1 MSSLRLL
8 FLGHTF
14 TTHHASEEIVP
25 LVFEKPLWTLCRYR
39 SSTISLPY
47 PSCCTNLQAEPE
59 IVLQIKNMSEVVAYG
74 IGLDM
79 TRRDYQT
86 FEKHRTGPWGMAKI
100 FDKAAIVS
108 KMTSVNGTNEMERI
122 LSNLQLVVVKPDG
135 SSVHA
140 DIDSAGLKYTLKQLL
155 EYVKSVAGPSKDC
168 LIWMGGSLVITRLN
182 VGDKMTVQLFN
193 TKDRKKSSV
202 SIRVSEGKGNDQS
215 KCKYLSSRN
224 AIRPEHLA
232 LAYNDKKELRDIV
245 KFLKSIGFEDVV
257 VPNKQW
263 IKDGVVWL
271 TRPDYPGEIEIN
283 LIPGDFHRSESWMTP
298 KQNTH
303 LALSVSDAQKSRSI
317 AKKLGFHVDE
327 KTYLRNDNIRQ
338 VYVRLPNGF
347 FMELNQPL
355 G

>member
-25 LVFEKPLWTLCRYR
+25 LVFEKPLWTLCRYKNG
-39 SSTISLPY
+39 SISLPY

-59 IVLQIKNMSEVVAYG
+59 IVLRIKNMSEVIAYG

-79 TRRDYQT
+79 TRRDFQT
-86 FEKHRTGPWGMAKI
+86 FEKHRVGPWGMAKI
-100 FDKAAIVS
+100 FDKASIVS
-108 KMTSVNGTNEMERI
+108 KLTSVGGTDEMEKI
-122 LSNLQLVVVKPDG
+122 LSSLQLTVAKPDG
-135 SSVHA
+135 TSVYA

-155 EYVKSVAGPSKDC
+155 QYVESVAGQSKDC
-168 LIWMGGSLVITRLN
+168 LIWMGGSLGITKLN
-182 VGDKMTVQLFN
+182 IGDRMSVQLVN
-193 TKDRKKSSV
+193 TENRLKSLV
-202 SIRVSEGKGNDQS
+202 SIVVTKGRKPKTSE
-215 KCKYLSSRN
+215 CEYLSSRN

-232 LAYNDKKELRDIV
+232 LAYNSKDELHGIV
-245 KFLKSIGFEDVV
+245 RFLKSIGFEDVV

-271 TRPDYPGEIEIN
+271 TRPDHPGEIEIN
-283 LIPGDFHRSESWMTP
+283 LIPAKFHRSESWVTP
-298 KQNTH
+298 EQNTH
-303 LALSVSDAQKSRSI
+303 LALSVSDAQKSRDV

-327 KTYLRNDNIRQ
+327 RTYIRKDNVRQ
-338 VYVRLPNGF
+338 VYIKLPNGF

-355 G
+355 